1 MSAAT
6 TPKLKFNDYLDQSMI
21 DRAGGKK
28 QYGKVEKVWKGLRIR
43 WTQAGYF
50 SGGPPTGGKLQDM
63 QTELEDAVEHAKA
76 SEAERNKIHRFKK
89 VGTRERERRGS
100 SR

>member
-1 MSAAT
+1 
-6 TPKLKFNDYLDQSMI
+6 
-21 DRAGGKK
+21 
-28 QYGKVEKVWKGLRIR
+28 
-43 WTQAGYF
+43 
-50 SGGPPTGGKLQDM
+50 M

-89 VGTRERERRGS
+89 VGTREREREWRGS